1 MNLRCRS
8 DHARTLSTP
17 KYPLITTM
25 AVVSLAYIVFME
37 TLIKPVNKLA
47 CKRLVLSDLHHYH
60 IYVFE
65 LTARNKTRPFL
76 L

>member
-8 DHARTLSTP
+8 DHASTLRAP

-25 AVVSLAYIVFME
+25 AVVSFAYIVFIE

-47 CKRLVLSDLHHYH
+47 CKQMVLSDLHHFH
-60 IYVFE
+60 IYVLE
-65 LTARNKTRPFL
+65 LTARNKLRPFL